1 MNDRG
6 VSTFLRTGEAVY
18 LRPIGAWDRARETQI
33 ISRFSDHSR
42 YLRFFTGARTIPEAV
57 IDRLVDV
64 DGHNHIAWA
73 ALDLNEDG
81 APFMGVVRAIRRAGT
96 DEADLAMGVLDRFHG
111 KGLARLLMT
120 AVVHDARAAGIT
132 RFTAETL
139 SENMPARSLF
149 KAIGGQAAGRDISV
163 VRYAFDAETVAA
175 RLDAISKGG
184 AAHDLRAVLGPRRR
198 AVSLTGAA

>member
-18 LRPIGAWDRARETQI
+18 LRPIGTWDRARETQI

-42 YLRFFTGARTIPEAV
+42 YLRFFTGAHTVPEAV

-64 DGHNHIAWA
+64 DGYRHIAWA

-81 APFMGVVRAIRRAGT
+81 APFMGVVRAMRRAGT
-96 DEADLAMGVLDRFHG
+96 DEADLAMGVLDRFQG

-120 AVVHDARAAGIT
+120 AVVHDAIAARIT

-139 SENMPARSLF
+139 SENMPARRLF
-149 KAIGGQAAGRDISV
+149 KAIGGQAAGRDIAV
-163 VRYAFDAETVAA
+163 VRYAFDAAIVAE
-175 RLDAISKGG
+175 RLDMISRSG
-184 AAHDLRAVLGPRRR
+184 AAHDLRSALGPRHR
-198 AVSLTGAA
+198 AENLTGAA